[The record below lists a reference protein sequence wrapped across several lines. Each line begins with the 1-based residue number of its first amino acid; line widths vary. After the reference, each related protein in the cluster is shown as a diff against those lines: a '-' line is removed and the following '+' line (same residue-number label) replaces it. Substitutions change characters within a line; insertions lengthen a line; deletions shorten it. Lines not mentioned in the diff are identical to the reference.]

1 MDPHPVI
8 VTVRDNKD
16 YIRVLLCSYYTTITG
31 VGVLLRSTGLRFMV
45 YGTRVS
51 GGWGCRVGG
60 IYGLRLRRV
69 GCSGFRRLG
78 VQEI

>member
-1 MDPHPVI
+1 M
-8 VTVRDNKD
+8 TVRDNKD
-16 YIRVLLCSYYTTITG
+16 YIRVLLYSYYSNITG
-31 VGVLLRSTGLRFMV
+31 WGVLLRSTGLRFMV

-51 GGWGCRVGG
+51 GGWGSGVGG

-69 GCSGFRRLG
+69 GCSGYGRLG